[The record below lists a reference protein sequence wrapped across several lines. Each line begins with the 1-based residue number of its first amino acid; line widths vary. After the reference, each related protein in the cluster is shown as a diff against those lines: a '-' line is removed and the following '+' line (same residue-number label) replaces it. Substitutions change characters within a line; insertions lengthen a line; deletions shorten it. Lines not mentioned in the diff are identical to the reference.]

1 MSPKPADKEF
11 WDYKVVDLG
20 SLPEKNRVELML
32 AFCRSV
38 ESWLKS
44 DPLNMVLVAFFSD
57 ETNPTHIKLSRHP
70 HTCQALVYCD
80 SSRAAS
86 TIALAC
92 YFADCFEVMFS
103 TLAQFSFFYQ
113 LLGSIPDWLFLLR

>member
-1 MSPKPADKEF
+1 MSSNPSDKEF

-44 DPLNMVLVAFFSD
+44 DPLNMVTPRFHPLFSD
-57 ETNPTHIKLSRHP
+57 
-70 HTCQALVYCD
+70 
-80 SSRAAS
+80 
-86 TIALAC
+86 
-92 YFADCFEVMFS
+92 
-103 TLAQFSFFYQ
+103 
-113 LLGSIPDWLFLLR
+113 